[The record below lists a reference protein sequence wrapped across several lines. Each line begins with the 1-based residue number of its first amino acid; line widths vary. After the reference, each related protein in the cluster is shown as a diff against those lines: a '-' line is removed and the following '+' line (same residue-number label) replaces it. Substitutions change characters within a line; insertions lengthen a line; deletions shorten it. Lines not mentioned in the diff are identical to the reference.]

1 MKSIVIDLN
10 KESLLNEGN
19 IFSLGSSVKL
29 ALWNMF
35 GHGPMSAIDVKG
47 TTKQVAAFGEALRSE
62 KSYMDTHLRYGSGHP
77 QTLRDHAKLQNS
89 INKFES
95 ATGLKWPIE

>member
-1 MKSIVIDLN
+1 MKKIVIDLN
-10 KESLLNEGN
+10 KEVLSEGN
-19 IFSLGSSVKL
+19 IYSLGSNIKL

-47 TTKQVAAFGEALRSE
+47 TTKQVAAFGEALKDE
-62 KSYMDTHLRYGSGHP
+62 KNYMETYMRYGTGHP
-77 QTLRDHAKLQNS
+77 QTTSQHAKLQNS